1 MERKEQG
8 TVQALERGLKILEL
22 LMLYGPPGLA
32 GKAADG
38 RQRDCKMPG
47 YHAVGGVPDLKDAG
61 DKRLEFPD
69 VRRQIHSGREV
80 ILCHGEK

>member
-22 LMLYGPPGLA
+22 LMQEKRPMGVNEIAKCQGIT
-32 GKAADG
+32 
-38 RQRDCKMPG
+38 
-47 YHAVGGVPDLKDAG
+47 GGVPDLKDAG

>member
-22 LMLYGPPGLA
+22 LMQEKRP
-32 GKAADG
+32 
-38 RQRDCKMPG
+38 M
-47 YHAVGGVPDLKDAG
+47 GGVPDLKDAG

>member
-22 LMLYGPPGLA
+22 LMQEKRPMGVN
-32 GKAADG
+32 D
-38 RQRDCKMPG
+38 
-47 YHAVGGVPDLKDAG
+47 VGGVPDLKDAG

-80 ILCHGEK
+80 ILYHGEK

>member
-22 LMLYGPPGLA
+22 LMQEKRPMG
-32 GKAADG
+32 
-38 RQRDCKMPG
+38 DCKMPG